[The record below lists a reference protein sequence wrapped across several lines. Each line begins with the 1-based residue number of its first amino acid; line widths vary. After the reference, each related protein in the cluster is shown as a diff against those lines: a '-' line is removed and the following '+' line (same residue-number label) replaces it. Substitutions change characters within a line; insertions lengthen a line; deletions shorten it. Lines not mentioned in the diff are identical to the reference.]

1 MVLASSLLL
10 SASPFSGGDRGPT
23 PRIPEDFPQ
32 GNEEK
37 ENTVNPVIKQFQFGQ
52 STVTLETGRI
62 ARQASGAVMVT
73 IDDDVTVL
81 VTVVGAKQADPG
93 KGFFPLSVHYQE
105 KTYAAGR
112 IPGGFFKREGRPSE
126 KETLTS
132 RLIDRPIRP
141 LFPEG
146 FMNEVQ
152 VICTVLST
160 SKKTDPDIASMIGT
174 SAALAVSGIPFN
186 GPIGAARVGYH
197 EETGYLLNPSY
208 EQLKASRLD
217 MVVAGTESAVLMVE
231 SEAEELTEDQMLGAV
246 LYAHEEFQA
255 VIQAIKEFAA
265 EAARPAWDWQS
276 PTENTALLDAIRA
289 EFGEA
294 VSQAYTIT
302 LKQNR
307 YSRLDELR
315 EQAVA
320 KLAGDAE
327 GQPSVG
333 EVKEAFGLIEYRTV
347 RENIVDGKPRIDGR
361 DTRTVRPLKIEVGV
375 LPKTHGSAL
384 FTRGETQA
392 LVVAT
397 LGTARDA
404 QVLDTL
410 EGERKDS
417 FMLHYNFPPFSVG
430 ECGRMGSA
438 GRREIG
444 HGRLARRGVQ
454 AMLPKDD
461 TFPYT
466 VRVVSEITESNGSSS
481 MASVCGASLALMD
494 AGVPMKAPVAGIAM
508 GLVKEGEKFAVLTD
522 ILGDEDHLGDMDFKV
537 AGTAKGVTALQMDI
551 KIQGITE
558 EIMEIAL
565 NQALEARL
573 HILEQMSQVIAQS
586 RSELSVNAPTMLAMK
601 IDQDKIRDVIGKGGA
616 TIRAICEE
624 TKASIDIEDDGSIK
638 IFGETREAAEAAK
651 QRVLSITAEAEIG
664 KIYVGKVE
672 RIVDF
677 GAFVNI
683 LPGKDGLVHISQI
696 SDQRIEKVTDVLKEG
711 QEVKVLVLDVDNR
724 GRIKLS
730 IKDVAAAEASGV

>member
-1 MVLASSLLL
+1 M
-10 SASPFSGGDRGPT
+10 
-23 PRIPEDFPQ
+23 
-32 GNEEK
+32 
-37 ENTVNPVIKQFQFGQ
+37 NPVTKQFQFGQ

-62 ARQASGAVMVT
+62 ARQATGAVLVT
-73 IDDDVTVL
+73 MDDVSVL
-81 VTVVGAKQADPG
+81 VTVVGAKSPAEGRD
-93 KGFFPLSVHYQE
+93 FFPLSVHYQE

-152 VICTVLST
+152 VVCTVVST
-160 SKKTDPDIASMIGT
+160 NKKSDPDIAAMIGT
-174 SAALAVSGIPFN
+174 SAALAISGIPFA
-186 GPIGAARVGYH
+186 GPIGAARVGFH
-197 EETGYLLNPSY
+197 PEIGYILNPTY
-208 EQLKASRLD
+208 EQLQSSSLD
-217 MVVAGTESAVLMVE
+217 MVVAGTEDAVLMVE
-231 SEAEELTEDQMLGAV
+231 SEADELTEDQMLGAV
-246 LYAHEEFQA
+246 LFAHDEFQA
-255 VIQAIKEFAA
+255 VIRAVKELAA
-265 EAARPAWDWQS
+265 EAGKPAWDWKA
-276 PTENTALLDAIRA
+276 PAENTVLVNAIKA
-289 EFGEA
+289 ELGEA
-294 VSQAYTIT
+294 ISQAYTIT
-302 LKQNR
+302 IKQDRYNR
-307 YSRLDELR
+307 LGELR
-315 EQAVA
+315 DQAVA
-320 KLAGDAE
+320 LFAGEEE
-327 GQPSVG
+327 GKFPAS
-333 EVKEAFGLIEYRTV
+333 EVKDVFGLLEYRTV
-347 RENIVDGKPRIDGR
+347 RENIVNGKPRIDGR
-361 DTRTVRPLKIEVGV
+361 DTRTVRPLRIEVGV
-375 LPKTHGSAL
+375 LGKTHGSAL

-404 QVLDTL
+404 QLLDTL
-410 EGERKDS
+410 EGERKDA

-430 ECGRMGSA
+430 ECGRMGSP

-444 HGRLARRGVQ
+444 HGRLARRGVA
-454 AMLPKDD
+454 AMLPTQDE
-461 TFPYT
+461 FPYT
-466 VRVVSEITESNGSSS
+466 IRVVSEITESNGSSS

-494 AGVPMKAPVAGIAM
+494 AGVPVKAPVAGIAM

-537 AGTAKGVTALQMDI
+537 AGTDKGVTALQMDI
-551 KIQGITE
+551 KINGITE

-565 NQALEARL
+565 GQALEARL
-573 HILEQMSQVIAQS
+573 NILGQMNQVIAKP
-586 RSELSVNAPTMLAMK
+586 RAELSENAPTMLQMK
-601 IDQDKIRDVIGKGGA
+601 IDSDKIRDVIGKGGA
-616 TIRAICEE
+616 TIRGICEE
-624 TKASIDIEDDGSIK
+624 TKASIDIEDDGSVK
-638 IFGETREAAEAAK
+638 IYGETKEAAEAAK
-651 QRVLSITAEAEIG
+651 LRVLAITAEAEIG

-696 SDQRIEKVTDVLKEG
+696 SDKRIDKVADVLQEG